1 MGPPKAKVEPAATGP
16 MIDQFKAFGLSQAKA
31 AEAAKT
37 PKSAGILKI
46 LLEDPSYGLKDRAL
60 EEKQAVL
67 VAAFAVQLS
76 KTDIG
81 VDERAYVLRAVE
93 SGRLKS
99 VEQVTGESVY
109 HYVYTNTDSR

>member
-1 MGPPKAKVEPAATGP
+1 MGPPKAEPAASEP

-46 LLEDPSYGLKDRAL
+46 LIEDPVYGLAGKTLD
-60 EEKQAVL
+60 EKQAVL

-76 KTDIG
+76 KTDVG
-81 VDERAYVLRAVE
+81 VDERAYIIRAVE
-93 SGRLKS
+93 SGRVKS
-99 VEQVTGESVY
+99 VDQVTGESPPHNWVDM
-109 HYVYTNTDSR
+109 TADSR